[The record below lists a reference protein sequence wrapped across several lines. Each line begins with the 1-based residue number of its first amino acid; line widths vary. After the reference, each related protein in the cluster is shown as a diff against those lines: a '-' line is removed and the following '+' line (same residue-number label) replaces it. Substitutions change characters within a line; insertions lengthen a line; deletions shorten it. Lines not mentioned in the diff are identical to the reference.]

1 MSSDIELFARDLAAI
16 LARSRVAEGRPL
28 RWAIIANPT
37 AGGFTIKKRWRQHRV
52 DLETAANA
60 AASLPVRVEGAQPAA
75 ICAENSDGTLASLG
89 LIPTTRRGH
98 AGELVRLLPDEA
110 DVSRTGSGG
119 APAPFYIIITAGGD
133 GTSLEAL
140 CALYEAPQ
148 KLRGNIAIIRLPMGT
163 GNDGA
168 EARELSTALEL
179 LSEPTKLVFRPA
191 IELST
196 ANKTVGPFLA
206 FNILSIGLDAFVT
219 DTTNR
224 MKGALPGDSYKLM
237 VDLASVLYDKLYPPA
252 PMEVR
257 ASLKGQETS
266 FTDTLLLLAMG
277 ASGNRTY
284 GSNKKI
290 LPDGRNVCAIRQ
302 MNFLRKL
309 ALKGGVMNGKHAD
322 FPEARL
328 FEADR
333 LDIHYQ
339 HPLLAQM
346 DGEAVKLLPSEFPI
360 RIRLSDPRIPVLVR
374 V

>member
-1 MSSDIELFARDLAAI
+1 MSSEIELFARDLAAI

-37 AGGFTIKKRWRQHRV
+37 AGGFTIKKRWKQHRQ
-52 DLETAANA
+52 DLEDAARTAEA
-60 AASLPVRVEGAQPAA
+60 LPLRAEGAQPAA
-75 ICAENSDGTLASLG
+75 ICAEHADGELAAFG
-89 LIPTTRRGH
+89 LVPTRRRGH
-98 AGELVRLLPDEA
+98 AGELVRLILDEA
-110 DVSRTGSGG
+110 EASRTGSGD
-119 APAPFYIIITAGGD
+119 AASPFYLILTAGGD

-148 KLRGNIAIIRLPMGT
+148 KLRGNCAIVRLPMGT

-168 EARELSTALEL
+168 EARELSVALEL
-179 LSEPTKLVFRPA
+179 LSSPTKLVFRPA

-196 ANKTVGPFLA
+196 SNKTVGPFLA

-224 MKGALPGDSYKLM
+224 MKGTLPGDSYKLM

-257 ASLKGQETS
+257 ASFKGHETS

-277 ASGNRTY
+277 ASGKRTY

-290 LPDGRNVCAIRQ
+290 LPDERNVCAIRQ

-309 ALKGGVMNGKHAD
+309 ALKGGVMNGKHAN

-374 V
+374 I